1 MKGYDRGIIV
11 ATLLLCLFGVIM
23 VFSASSIYALKEYGT
38 KYYFVRKQ
46 VLYLVIGIMAGGV
59 VAVTDINLLRRYMKV
74 VFVLALFLM
83 ALVFVPHIGVV
94 VSGSHRWIRIGH
106 FSMQPSEFAK
116 PVLILFIADLIDR
129 KVRKGSDAVPVL
141 GPLVYTVILLFL
153 MIREPDFGSAAI
165 TAGVIFAI
173 LFLSGADM
181 GSLIATGL
189 SGIGAGVVLVVHS
202 TYRFNRIKAFLNPWQ
217 HAHSGAFQIV
227 QSAIAYGAGG
237 LTGVGLGNSFEKL
250 FYLPEA
256 HTDFIFSVIAEELG
270 FLGVAA
276 VIGVFIF
283 LITKAFAVAARAES
297 IFTKTTVYGL
307 ALLIAMQV
315 IINISVTLGLLPTK
329 GLTIP
334 FISYGGSSLVA
345 QLTSIGII
353 LNLSKKV
360 SEGGDEA
367 DYSRWG

>member
-1 MKGYDRGIIV
+1 MKGYDRGIIA
-11 ATLLLCLFGVIM
+11 ATILLCLFGVIM

-46 VLYLVIGIMAGGV
+46 VLYLIVGLVAGGI
-59 VAVTDINLLRRYMKV
+59 VATADIDRVRKYSKV
-74 VFVLALFLM
+74 LFGLALFSM
-83 ALVFVPHIGVV
+83 VLVFVPHLGVV
-94 VSGSHRWIRIGH
+94 VSGSHRWIRIGQ
-106 FSMQPSEFAK
+106 FSIQPSEFAK
-116 PVLILFIADLIDR
+116 PVLILFIADLIDVKAR
-129 KVRKGSDAVPVL
+129 RNSGPVPVFV
-141 GPLVYTVILLFL
+141 PLLYTVPLLFL

-165 TAGVIFAI
+165 TAGVVFAI
-173 LFLSGADM
+173 LFLAGA
-181 GSLIATGL
+181 GLAPLAAAGL
-189 SGIGAGVVLVVHS
+189 SGIAAGVVLVVRS
-202 TYRFNRIKAFLNPWQ
+202 TYRFNRIRAFLNPLR
-217 HAHSGAFQIV
+217 HAHTGAFQIV

-276 VIGVFIF
+276 VIGVFIY

-297 IFTKTTVYGL
+297 LFTKATVYGL

-315 IINISVTLGLLPTK
+315 IINIAVTLGLLPTK
-329 GLTIP
+329 GLTVP

-345 QLTSIGII
+345 QLISVGIL
-353 LNLSKKV
+353 LNLAKRV
-360 SEGGDEA
+360 NEGSDEA